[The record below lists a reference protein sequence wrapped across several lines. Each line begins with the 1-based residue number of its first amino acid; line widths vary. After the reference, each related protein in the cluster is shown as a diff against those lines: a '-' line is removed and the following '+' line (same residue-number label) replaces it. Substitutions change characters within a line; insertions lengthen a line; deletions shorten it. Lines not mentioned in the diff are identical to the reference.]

1 MESQKKPY
9 YMHKMPFLN
18 HIKKI
23 AKLKE
28 NTYSV
33 FSFIYAALYSLPF
46 KKYLIFKN
54 FPFPN

>member
-1 MESQKKPY
+1 
-9 YMHKMPFLN
+9 MHKMPFLN